1 MVISCWLEV
10 IEPVI
15 EEIII
20 NIVISIAAGD
30 DVFLLQGGKA
40 SLNNTC
46 RGEMVLFDECSTC
59 GFDVFYTNLRY
70 AFLYNFGV
78 LEILFLIF

>member
-1 MVISCWLEV
+1 MVI
-10 IEPVI
+10 P
-15 EEIII
+15 
-20 NIVISIAAGD
+20 IAAGD

-70 AFLYNFGV
+70 AFLYNFW
-78 LEILFLIF
+78 FLRFYSCIFDIFDDFERSDHH